1 LALVKGDYIM
11 NKDEILAKSRKENK
25 DGDEREIRI
34 LANASKIGM
43 AVGGI
48 LAVII
53 VLFSRMVNEPLLGLS
68 AWAVYFAMFGSRR
81 LYQFIQTKEKIKL
94 VQAIIGIV
102 YGLACFIGM
111 IVLGL
116 Q

>member
-1 LALVKGDYIM
+1 M

-25 DGDEREIRI
+25 DGDEREMQI

-43 AVGGI
+43 AVGGV
-48 LAVII
+48 LSAII
-53 VLFSRMVNEPLLGLS
+53 VIFSRIVDEPMLGLS
-68 AWAVYFAMFGSRR
+68 AWVVFFSMFGSRR
-81 LYQFIQTKEKIKL
+81 LYQFIQAKEKVRL
-94 VQAIIGIV
+94 LQAVIGIAF
-102 YGLACFIGM
+102 GFACFVGM

>member
-1 LALVKGDYIM
+1 M

-25 DGDEREIRI
+25 VGDEREIQI
-34 LANASKIGM
+34 LANSSKIGM

-48 LAVII
+48 LAAII
-53 VLFSRMVNEPLLGLS
+53 VLFSRMVNKPLLGLS
-68 AWAVYFAMFGSRR
+68 AWTVYFAMFGSRR
-81 LYQFIQTKEKIKL
+81 LYQFIQTREKIRL
-94 VQAIIGIV
+94 SQAIVGIV
-102 YGLACFIGM
+102 FGLACFAGM

>member
-1 LALVKGDYIM
+1 M

-25 DGDEREIRI
+25 DGDEREIQI

-43 AVGGI
+43 AIGG
-48 LAVII
+48 VISAI
-53 VLFSRMVNEPLLGLS
+53 IIFFSRIVDEPLLGLS
-68 AWAVYFAMFGSRR
+68 AWVVYFSMFGSRR
-81 LYQFIQTKEKIKL
+81 LYQFIQTKEKARL
-94 VQAIIGIV
+94 LQAVVGIA
-102 YGLACFIGM
+102 YGLTCFVGM